1 MSKLNLGLTEQQLS
15 FLAFFEEKKR
25 EIFSP
30 RDEVFRSQ
38 RQHLTQCTTLI
49 EQLEKAWEIIK
60 NESENFNEHFPAFV
74 ETKLSQI
81 ALHIDNW
88 CDTKQTLDRTVA
100 ECSKVYIASDI
111 LYTTKLITPKK
122 KKIDAYRLSL
132 KQYLELCAIE
142 REILEAYNASKRDYR
157 KIADVIGRYQ
167 RLPLDIRNF
176 IRDEP
181 QCMLIELTNKLDILN
196 RFNDSMDKL
205 GARYAQLSNAVRTG
219 TLVFKYSAF
228 DDIQK
233 NMAKATDF
241 QSGFQ
246 KLATWVDGLSEADR
260 AMLVGA
266 NRVTASRGDYQT
278 YSTCAANIQELL
290 DESKNFYKGAKV
302 CGMIEELSKKTA
314 RKMQDIN
321 NVRNAYG
328 ALPPAAAKYVDEKML
343 ALLNSLENSINL
355 LAQMEGELQAL
366 EAAYRE
372 LNTGVKVGV
381 INYSYEKFETVRA
394 TLLQAQEWM
403 SSYNEL
409 NKMFLSA
416 PSNSDL
422 NAIKKRMS
430 AVSANAIKVKA
441 AADELPKIEKAYE
454 FETALIEAH
463 ITLDSAET
471 TILNYKKK
479 LDALSA
485 DVRAYIS
492 EKWKDLLSRAKSYR
506 SDLKQIR
513 SRIDELLEECK
524 ETAAKLQTPSYE
536 SFYAYAEASKKGKD
550 MAATCRRLIEDISK
564 FKNTYKCT
572 DDFSAT
578 EFGKYEELFKKS
590 AVISA
595 EIEATKA
602 LYNLAKRVNKGSQ
615 AGYDDS
621 ELEKMLRQ
629 FESQKAQYTKYDT
642 TKEIEKA
649 HETIQREIRWR
660 KEKAAAAVAAKRKA
674 AQRKKTIS
682 TVFLCL
688 SIVAMICLSVVLVRN
703 LSAGSFWRLV
713 LITAAVAVLSICLI
727 RKASNSKGICVF
739 AMIVCIVLL
748 CTAIA
753 LHFLAT
759 GGRVWYVPLFIA
771 AVAIMAVLQAN
782 ISDSGVTFVGI
793 YTVLVVLFCV
803 GLLIFL
809 LYTWLSTASWFDKT
823 FFGQIGNVFIAAW
836 RILVAIFG
844 FVLEII
850 RFTIAWAYWG
860 DSETAEVVLNTAWY
874 SLLAGWIISACILTA
889 KDE

>member
-1 MSKLNLGLTEQQLS
+1 MSKYNLGLTEQQLS

-25 EIFSP
+25 EIFFP

-49 EQLEKAWEIIK
+49 EQLEKAWATIK
-60 NESENFNEHFPAFV
+60 NESEDFNGHFPTFMEA
-74 ETKLSQI
+74 KLSQI

-100 ECSKVYIASDI
+100 ECSKVYISSDI
-111 LYTTKLITPKK
+111 LYTTKLIAPKK
-122 KKIDAYRLSL
+122 KKIDTYRLSL

-142 REILEAYNASKRDYR
+142 REILEAYSASKRDYR
-157 KIADVIGRYQ
+157 KIADIIGRYQ

-176 IRDEP
+176 IREEP
-181 QCMLIELTNKLDILN
+181 QRMLIELTNKLDILN

-205 GARYAQLSNAVRTG
+205 GARYAQLPNSVRTG
-219 TLVFKYSAF
+219 TLVFRYSSL

-246 KLATWVDGLSEADR
+246 KLAAWVDGLSESDR

-266 NRVTASRGDYQT
+266 NRVAASRGDYQT
-278 YSTCAANIQELL
+278 YGTCAANIQELL
-290 DESKNFYKGAKV
+290 DESKNFYKGAKI
-302 CGMIEELSKKTA
+302 CGMIEDLSKKTA

-321 NVRNAYG
+321 NVRNAYR

-343 ALLNSLENSINL
+343 ALLNSMENSINL
-355 LAQMEGELQAL
+355 LAQMEGELQTL

-372 LNTGVKVGV
+372 LNNGVKVGV
-381 INYSYEKFETVRA
+381 INYSYEKFATVRA

-403 SSYNEL
+403 GSYNEL
-409 NKMFLSA
+409 NRMFLSA

-430 AVSANAIKVKA
+430 AVSSDAIKVKA
-441 AADELPKIEKAYE
+441 AANELPKIEKAYE
-454 FETALIEAH
+454 FETALIGEH
-463 ITLDSAET
+463 ITLDSEEA
-471 TILNYKKK
+471 TILNYKEK
-479 LDALSA
+479 LDTLPT

-506 SDLKQIR
+506 SDLKQIQ
-513 SRIDELLEECK
+513 SRIDALLKECK

-536 SFYAYAEASKKGKD
+536 SFYAYAEASKRGND
-550 MAATCRRLIEDISK
+550 LAAMCRRLIQDISE
-564 FKNTYKCT
+564 FKNKYKCT

-578 EFGKYEELFKKS
+578 ELGKHEKLFKES

-595 EIEATKA
+595 EIESTKA
-602 LYNLAKRVNKGSQ
+602 LYNLAKRVNKGGQ
-615 AGYDDS
+615 AGYADS
-621 ELEKMLRQ
+621 ELEKMLHQ
-629 FESQKAQYTKYDT
+629 FESQKTQYPKYDT

-649 HETIQREIRWR
+649 YETIQREIRWR
-660 KEKAAAAVAAKRKA
+660 KEKTAAAAAAKRKA

-682 TVFLCL
+682 TVFLCF
-688 SIVAMICLSVVLVRN
+688 SIVAVVCMGVVLARN
-703 LSAGSFWRLV
+703 LNTGSFWRWLLV
-713 LITAAVAVLSICLI
+713 TAAAAVFSICLI
-727 RKASNSKGICVF
+727 RKASDSKGICVF
-739 AMIVCIVLL
+739 VTSVCIALL

-753 LHFLAT
+753 LHFFVAE
-759 GGRVWYVPLFIA
+759 RRAWYVPLFIA
-771 AVAIMAVLQAN
+771 TVVIMAVLQAN
-782 ISDSGVTFVGI
+782 IRDSSVTFVGI
-793 YTVLVVLFCV
+793 YTVLVILFCV

-809 LYTWLSTASWFDKT
+809 VYTWLSTATYLDKT
-823 FFGQIGNVFIAAW
+823 FFGQIGNCFIALW

-874 SLLAGWIISACILTA
+874 SLIAGWITSACISAA